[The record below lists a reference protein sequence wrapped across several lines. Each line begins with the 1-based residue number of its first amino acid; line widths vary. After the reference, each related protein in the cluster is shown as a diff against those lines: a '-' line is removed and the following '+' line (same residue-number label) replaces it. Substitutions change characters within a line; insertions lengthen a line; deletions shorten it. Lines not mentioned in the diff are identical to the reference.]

1 MQDFKKLIELLKD
14 GIVTFKYT
22 KSDGEE
28 RVANGT
34 LNKKI
39 ISHFKGDDG
48 YEKEPSEF
56 RIEKQAIDTIVAMK
70 YSSIEE
76 YLSANKINLIGE
88 ENGEYIFSH
97 KPRKTNENNIS
108 YFDIDKK
115 EFRSFLKNR
124 FIEIISSKELVEVEL

>member
-14 GIVTFKYT
+14 GIVTFRYT

-39 ISHFKGDDG
+39 ISHFKGDD
-48 YEKEPSEF
+48 SDEF
-56 RIEKQAIDTIVAMK
+56 RLEKKTVDTIVAIK
-70 YSSIEE
+70 YSSFEE
-76 YLSANKINLIGE
+76 YLSANKIDLIGE
-88 ENGEYIFSH
+88 ENGEYIFSY

-115 EFRSFLKNR
+115 EFRSFSKNR

>member
-14 GIVTFKYT
+14 GTVTFKYI

-34 LNKKI
+34 LNEKI
-39 ISHFKGDDG
+39 ISHFKDL
-48 YEKEPSEF
+48 EF
-56 RIEKQAIDTIVAMK
+56 RLEKKAVDTIVAMK

-76 YLSANKINLIGE
+76 YLSANKIVLVGE
-88 ENGEYIFSH
+88 ENGEYIFNYKS
-97 KPRKTNENNIS
+97 RKTNENNIS

-115 EFRSFLKNR
+115 EFRSFSKNR